1 LKYFLTS
8 FCLFV
13 IAFQSCQ
20 SQDTSKKI
28 TPTRLNISKERSD
41 SLALHVPPARDY
53 VNDFAALF
61 TPSEIMTLDSVI
73 SAYEEATTV
82 EIAVATVDS
91 TMVKNEDFEDYT
103 LVMLRM
109 WGVGKKDKN
118 NGILIAISP
127 DLRRMRIQNGYGIE
141 NILTDA
147 ETKNIIDNS
156 FIPKF
161 KEGKY
166 FEGTRDGIIVIIS
179 KLKQNGL

>member
-1 LKYFLTS
+1 MHLL
-8 FCLFV
+8 
-13 IAFQSCQ
+13 
-20 SQDTSKKI
+20 
-28 TPTRLNISKERSD
+28 
-41 SLALHVPPARDY
+41 PARGFI
-53 VNDFAALF
+53 NDFVQLF
-61 TPSEIMTLDSVI
+61 TDDEIKTLDSLV
-73 SAYEEATTV
+73 SAFERATTI
-82 EIAVATVDS
+82 EICVATINS
-91 TMVKNEDFEDYT
+91 KMVKNEDFEDYT

-118 NGILIAISP
+118 NGLLIAISP

-141 NILTDA
+141 NVLSDD

-166 FEGTRDGIIVIIS
+166 FEGTRDGIIAIIN